1 MLIFRIENSINIVLQ
16 AMVYIHPKDI
26 DPNMTKI
33 KECGWHYYFN
43 QKSALKKF
51 EKLLKDFK
59 FCSVEKYFKMTR
71 GQYD

>member
-1 MLIFRIENSINIVLQ
+1 
-16 AMVYIHPKDI
+16 
-26 DPNMTKI
+26 MTKI

-59 FCSVEKYFKMTR
+59 FCSVEKYFKMIR